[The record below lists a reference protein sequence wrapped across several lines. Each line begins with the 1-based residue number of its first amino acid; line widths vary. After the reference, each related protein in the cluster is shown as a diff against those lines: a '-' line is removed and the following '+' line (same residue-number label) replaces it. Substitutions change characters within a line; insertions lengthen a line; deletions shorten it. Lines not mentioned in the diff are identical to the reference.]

1 MPSLEPFNKDAFS
14 SGQISSKL
22 WLCEELER
30 TRWTSNE
37 TAIYGGWYGLTAF
50 LLLSRGK
57 FKVHRIRSYD
67 VDPACEP
74 MADMINENWV
84 WRNWQFKALTEDCN
98 LIKTKSDLIIN
109 TSTEHFE
116 TKEWFDNIP
125 YGTKIVLQG
134 NNMPHEDHLVYSQ
147 SLKDFINH
155 YPMNKLLYSGQL
167 DFEYPSWKFSRF
179 MVIGEK

>member
-1 MPSLEPFNKDAFS
+1 MQINWDAFA
-14 SGQISSKL
+14 SGQVGSKL
-22 WLCEELER
+22 WLCEELEK
-30 TRWTSNE
+30 TKWTANE
-37 TAIYGGWYGLTAF
+37 TWIYAGWYGLTAF

-57 FKVHRIRSYD
+57 FKTHKIRSID
-67 VDPACEP
+67 IDPHCESI
-74 MADMINENWV
+74 ADKINENWV
-84 WRNWQFKALTEDCN
+84 WRDWTFKALTADCSN
-98 LIKTKSDLIIN
+98 IVPLADLIIN

-134 NNMPHEDHLVYSQ
+134 NNMPHDDHLVYSQ